1 MIHIAVR
8 AMAFGALVAATA
20 AYAPIATPRVP
31 TTFATFADSVQS
43 GLRPGIAVVATSAG
57 LDLERRT
64 VLDSTSARYVTVTRR
79 ICDDN
84 TCAPMDSSMGVVSTK
99 DVDRLFTI
107 VQREG
112 VFLLKDD
119 YGVCDGCDG
128 RAEFTTAVYANGQK
142 KVIRSARDVTLE
154 LLGRV
159 HLALAEAIRAARP
172 PEAKPLA

>member
-8 AMAFGALVAATA
+8 VSILSALIGGAA
-20 AYAPIATPRVP
+20 AYANVDATPVAGVRM
-31 TTFATFADSVQS
+31 TFADSVAS

-57 LDLERRT
+57 LGLERRT

-79 ICDDN
+79 ACDDDK
-84 TCAPMDSSMGVVSTK
+84 CAPIDTSMGTVSPK

-107 VQREG
+107 VQTEG
-112 VFLLKDD
+112 VFSLKDD
-119 YGVCDGCDG
+119 YGVCDGCDD
-128 RAEFTTAVYANGQK
+128 RAEITTAVYANGRR

-159 HLALAEAIRAARP
+159 HLALAEAIRAAR
-172 PEAKPLA
+172 EE